1 MTDDGIFAPLIGH
14 SGAKAI
20 LRSALRQGTVHLL
33 LTGPPASGKSV
44 ALLAIEEAVPDARY
58 IEGRGLTERKL
69 RDILSDN
76 PPALLIDEFDNMI
89 PAAYSALNTALEQ
102 GRVTKSVTGEE
113 YDYSIDTQ
121 VVAACNGRHDA
132 PRDVR
137 DRFVDVPFE
146 AYDRDEFLNVCQV
159 LLPQQVPWV
168 DAEQSPA
175 VTALHIASTVWDHM
189 DTRSPRKARD
199 AARLAGD
206 RSRVDA
212 IVRAMTDPTA
222 DVESEPLSADELPHH
237 DHDPKP
243 EAGDGDGRPY
253 IPEGE
258 DPRDYYPD
266 EVVSQIEDIL
276 EGSGWVLNDANVRKL
291 LNREKP

>member
-1 MTDDGIFAPLIGH
+1 MTDEGIFAPLVGH

-20 LRSALRQGTVHLL
+20 LRSSLRQGTVHVLL
-33 LTGPPASGKSV
+33 AGPPASGKSV
-44 ALLAIEEAVPDARY
+44 ALLAIEDAIPDARY

-89 PAAYSALNTALEQ
+89 PAAYGALNTALEQ

-113 YDYSIDTQ
+113 FDVSIDTQ
-121 VVAACNGRHDA
+121 VMAACNDRHDA

-146 AYDRDEFLNVCQV
+146 AYDRDEFIDVCEV

-168 DAEQSPA
+168 DAEGSPA
-175 VTALHIASTVWDHM
+175 ATARHIADTVWEHM

-206 RSRVDA
+206 RSRVEA
-212 IVRAMTDPTA
+212 IVRAMVDPKA
-222 DVESEPLSADELPHH
+222 DVESEPLFADELPHH

-243 EAGDGDGRPY
+243 GAGDGDGRPH
-253 IPEGE
+253 IPEGA
-258 DPRDYYPD
+258 DPRDYYD
-266 EVVSQIEDIL
+266 EEMVSEVEATL
-276 EGSGWVLNDANVRKL
+276 ESSDWVANDYNVRKL
-291 LNREKP
+291 LNRE